1 MWAGTA
7 GGVLQACQRSM
18 CCTYTWQRVQ
28 GHREGPPPT
37 RPVNPCLT
45 SDASVPL
52 SNGYRPGRIAALLA
66 AWAVALA
73 GVVFV
78 LLRHESDPLCSAI
91 DEAFGMACS
100 TSLPLASTLPPGT
113 LVDSDGRPQGTL
125 AGEGCLLP
133 GAVQPALAIT
143 MRPASSASLPRQTYT
158 VLSGAGGTAMP
169 GPPGLFADAR
179 RWPDLQEVGVEVG
192 RLRELTLPAPPE
204 GLACQLRAD
213 CAARLA
219 NGDWRLVTGV
229 LVGHVRYRAFGQ
241 DQRPLAPVATGPGHG
256 TNLLPDEGGWAL
268 PGERT
273 AALRFADA
281 AAIDALAHCDQPV
294 ARHHAGTASVRI
306 EGGGLRGALASDAM
320 RQPLGKVALVSARGS
335 EVSDCDP
342 GLGRERS
349 HAYAQALVDSMTDG
363 GLRLGAE
370 IRASSGRYRAGRCPT
385 NGRRLPSN
393 NMLVTRAAAAV
404 DVQGELAVLVRGT
417 GPHTLQVDWVQFP
430 AGARLRITGPDG
442 RWLHDAVLAE
452 PDGSQR
458 FEVRGPGVFRVQ
470 PTVVAQIER
479 EGESGVK
486 STSFHAQVHAWA
498 WPPGGE
504 AEARAADGNADD
516 AKAEDAEDNAAADE
530 AVEDA

>member
-1 MWAGTA
+1 MST
-7 GGVLQACQRSM
+7 
-18 CCTYTWQRVQ
+18 
-28 GHREGPPPT
+28 
-37 RPVNPCLT
+37 
-45 SDASVPL
+45 
-52 SNGYRPGRIAALLA
+52 GYRPGRIAALLA

-100 TSLPLASTLPPGT
+100 PTLPLASALPPGT
-113 LVDSDGRPQGTL
+113 LLDGDGRPHGSL

-133 GAVQPALAIT
+133 GAVQPSLTVTTGAA
-143 MRPASSASLPRQTYT
+143 PSASLPRQTYT

-169 GPPGLFADAR
+169 GPPGLFADAG

-192 RLRELTLPAPPE
+192 RLRELALPAPPE

-229 LVGHVRYRAFGQ
+229 LVGHVRFRAFAH
-241 DQRPLAPVATGPGHG
+241 DQRPLAPVAAGPGG
-256 TNLLPDEGGWAL
+256 GATLLPDEGGWAL

-273 AALRFADA
+273 VATRFAEA
-281 AAIDALAHCDQPV
+281 AGIDALAHCDQAV
-294 ARHHAGTASVRI
+294 ARSHAGTASVRI
-306 EGGGLRGALASDAM
+306 EGGGLRGALASDAL
-320 RQPLGKVALVSARGS
+320 RQPLGKVALVSARGN

-342 GLGRERS
+342 GLGRQRS
-349 HAYAQALVDSMTDG
+349 HAYAQALVDSMADG
-363 GLRLGAE
+363 GLRMGAE
-370 IRASSGRYRAGRCPT
+370 IRASSGRYRMGRCPT

-417 GPHTLQVDWVQFP
+417 GPHTLQVDWAEFP
-430 AGARLRITGPDG
+430 TGAHLRITGPDG
-442 RWLHDAVLAE
+442 RWLHDAVLGE
-452 PDGSQR
+452 PDGSKR
-458 FEVRGPGVFRVQ
+458 FEVRGPGVFRVR
-470 PTVVAQIER
+470 PTITARIER

-504 AEARAADGNADD
+504 AEARAADGD
-516 AKAEDAEDNAAADE
+516 ARGGGKPEGDAGDEGATADE
-530 AVEDA
+530 AAGDA